1 MTESP
6 VTNPVIRLERRLK
19 QSPAAVWK
27 ALITPELLAK
37 WWAPGEIRAE
47 VGHRFTLDMGKWG
60 QQPCEVK
67 IVEPEKKL
75 AYTFILNTTVTWELI
90 PDGNG
95 TLLVMTHEGFDPDS
109 PVDRQ
114 AFEGVSGGWPTILEK
129 LDKTLAA

>member
-1 MTESP
+1 MPETQANP
-6 VTNPVIRLERRLK
+6 PVIRLERRLK

-27 ALITPELLAK
+27 ALTTPELLAK

-67 IVEPEKKL
+67 AVEPERKL

-90 PDGNG
+90 PEAGG
-95 TLLVMTHEGFDPDS
+95 TLLVMTHEGFDPES

-114 AFEGVSGGWPTILEK
+114 AFEGVSGGWPVILEK
-129 LDKTLAA
+129 LGATLSA